1 MRTFIRKTREDGS
14 SYALVNP
21 ELREEVREIVT
32 EWVRDAV
39 HKGLAPRDEL
49 YDFAQFVW
57 EQVEEE
63 GEDTRFEFYSEWSN
77 FSGRM
82 YNVMIE
88 EVLDFAYG
96 WDGRSLETLVL
107 MYADTLTPTVAQALE
122 EIKELDEDEDEDEEH
137 TLDAD

>member
-1 MRTFIRKTREDGS
+1 MRTFIRKTRENGS
-14 SYALVNP
+14 SYVLVNP
-21 ELREEVREIVT
+21 ELSEEVREIVT
-32 EWVRDAV
+32 EWVRDEV
-39 HKGLAPRDEL
+39 HKGLFPRDNL
-49 YDFAQFVW
+49 YDFAAFVW

-63 GEDTRFEFYSEWSN
+63 GEDTQFVFYSKWST

-88 EVLDFAYG
+88 EVLDFEYG
-96 WDGRSLETLVL
+96 WDGRDLETLVL
-107 MYADTLTPTVAQALE
+107 MYANTLTPSVVRALE

>member
-1 MRTFIRKTREDGS
+1 MNTFITKTREDGS
-14 SYALVNP
+14 NYALVNP
-21 ELREEVREIVT
+21 ELPEEVREIVK

-39 HKGLAPRDEL
+39 HKGLSPRDEL
-49 YDFAQFVW
+49 YDFAAFVW

-88 EVLDFAYG
+88 EVFEYSYG
-96 WDGRSLETLVL
+96 WDGRNLETLVL
-107 MYADTLTPTVAQALE
+107 MYANTLTHSVVQALE

-137 TLDAD
+137 TLDAF